1 MTYSW
6 KAPFFIGDAMYSTVE
21 DLSRYRRRI
30 IDDAV
35 ATFKGT
41 EFFSGHG
48 RPTEDIAMA
57 VCEGLLDL
65 LMEPEDA
72 RDPHVVR
79 RFMEWAYNLIRKKSV
94 KTDRTIEFLDTFE
107 GIVKRPLNNAEDK
120 DVDEFFELCREIVRQ
135 KHKELLRNPP

>member
-1 MTYSW
+1 MRE
-6 KAPFFIGDAMYSTVE
+6 KLLFIGDAMYSTVE

-41 EFFSGHG
+41 EFFSGHD
-48 RPTEDIAMA
+48 RPAEDIARA
-57 VCEGLLDL
+57 VCEGVLDL
-65 LMEPEDA
+65 IMEPEEA

-107 GIVKRPLNNAEDK
+107 AIVKRYLNNMEDK
-120 DVDEFFELCREIVRQ
+120 DVSGFFELCREMVRQ
-135 KHKELLRNPP
+135 RHKELLRNPPEPW